1 MDIELKWEKYK
12 NEKMQNDTIKK
23 LNYILPSLVVIFF
36 IFFMIAVELDKYTMA
51 VNSAFLCMFN
61 LVALVLRIS
70 YLENSNKNKKETFF
84 RENKDQIYN
93 LQIDETLELTDVL
106 QEHEKKTCLIITS
119 EIRGRR
125 KQTFHFLPNLKM
137 GMRLEYT
144 KKKMRVSF
152 FTVKLIN
159 LKMRNLDLR

>member
-61 LVALVLRIS
+61 LVALVLIIS

-84 RENKDQIYN
+84 GKLYIPSVFCFFYVKKN
-93 LQIDETLELTDVL
+93 L
-106 QEHEKKTCLIITS
+106 
-119 EIRGRR
+119 G
-125 KQTFHFLPNLKM
+125 NLK
-137 GMRLEYT
+137 T
-144 KKKMRVSF
+144 NHK
-152 FTVKLIN
+152 
-159 LKMRNLDLR
+159 